1 MNIGFISQS
10 LPYLPSA
17 DGFRL
22 IGANLLRH
30 LGSHHRIDLVSLLTE
45 DDANHLGWPRAHCAT
60 INTIR
65 TRSFSPFRKTLNL
78 TSALLRGRQLH
89 YRPELNAMLRRLSH
103 QFSWDVMHVEGGF
116 VAGLID
122 DISLPAVLSL
132 HDAFSLRCSEMLRCS
147 RSVRERAYYSI
158 LRYLEP
164 RYARRLYPLFARCVF
179 VAQRDCTAV
188 QALVPDSHC
197 VVIPN
202 GVDTEYFRPVAT
214 AKGPLLVFHGN
225 LGYAPNVDAVLT
237 FVHDIMPRIVRR
249 VPEIVLHLVG
259 ATPSQ
264 AILDLVTHPR
274 VRLSANL
281 PDLRAAVSAA
291 TVYVCAVRHGSGIKN
306 KILEAMAMQRPIV
319 SYPAALDGIDCRPG
333 EHLLTAT
340 SPDEFSDHVL
350 MLLRCPERASDLGS
364 AARKYVEENYSWE
377 SRAHAY
383 EHLYAAIIRENTGG
397 RRRGRR
403 RVRHSEVT
411 SP

>member
-45 DDANHLGWPRAHCAT
+45 DDANHLDWPRAYCAT

-65 TRSFSPFRKTLNL
+65 TRSFNPFRRALNL

-89 YRPELNAMLRRLSH
+89 YRRELNAMLRRLSR

-122 DISLPAVLSL
+122 EMRLPAVLSL
-132 HDAFSLRCSEMLRCS
+132 HDAFTLRCDEMLRCS
-147 RSVRERAYYSI
+147 RSVRERAYYSV
-158 LRYLEP
+158 LRHLEP
-164 RYARRLYPLFARCVF
+164 RYARRLYPRFARCVF
-179 VAQRDCTAV
+179 VAPRDCTAV

-202 GVDTEYFRPVAT
+202 GVDTGYFRPVGTAAT
-214 AKGPLLVFHGN
+214 GPTLVFHGN
-225 LGYAPNVDAVLT
+225 LGYAPNVDAVRT

-249 VPEIVLHLVG
+249 VPEVVFHLVG
-259 ATPSQ
+259 ATPSPD
-264 AILDLVTHPR
+264 ILNLVNHPR
-274 VRLSANL
+274 VKLSANL
-281 PDLRAAVSAA
+281 PDLRSAVCAA

-319 SYPAALDGIDCRPG
+319 SYPAALDGIGCRPG
-333 EHLLTAT
+333 EHLLTAA

-364 AARKYVEENYSWE
+364 AARKFVEEHYSWE
-377 SRAHAY
+377 SQAHAY
-383 EHLYAAIIRENTGG
+383 EQLYAAIIRENAGG
-397 RRRGRR
+397 SR